1 MKSQLTRHY
10 LALLFLGLLM
20 SNVYAKTVAVVGGKA
35 IDSSEVDK
43 QVNLIIK
50 DSGGKI
56 KRSKTLERDVL
67 EKLIT
72 RRIAVNEA
80 KKQGLDKSRVYL
92 DRVNKA
98 FAEAQAHG
106 VVDKSGFKE
115 DFNSFKEVV
124 LTDVYVWHFLETHKV
139 SESDIQAAYQK
150 FRDFYQGSD
159 QVKIGEIVTDN
170 EKTAQRALTEL
181 KKGVAFSKV
190 AAKFTID
197 PRGKRHAGVYDN
209 YVNLKDLRVVSPQY
223 YKVVQGL
230 KKGEFTPI
238 ALHDGKSYLII
249 GIIDRK
255 PVTIS
260 PYSKIKNSIRNSLAQ
275 QKLEQESQR
284 LNQKYQVKIYQ

>member
-98 FAEAQAHG
+98 FAEA
-106 VVDKSGFKE
+106 
-115 DFNSFKEVV
+115 
-124 LTDVYVWHFLETHKV
+124 KV
-139 SESDIQAAYQK
+139 SRVHTEV
-150 FRDFYQGSD
+150 GS
-159 QVKIGEIVTDN
+159 N
-170 EKTAQRALTEL
+170 
-181 KKGVAFSKV
+181 
-190 AAKFTID
+190 
-197 PRGKRHAGVYDN
+197 
-209 YVNLKDLRVVSPQY
+209 
-223 YKVVQGL
+223 
-230 KKGEFTPI
+230 
-238 ALHDGKSYLII
+238 KSLPANI
-249 GIIDRK
+249 
-255 PVTIS
+255 
-260 PYSKIKNSIRNSLAQ
+260 
-275 QKLEQESQR
+275 
-284 LNQKYQVKIYQ
+284 